1 MELLGNLGSE
11 LWAVLGTIAR
21 AIPYLVGY
29 VLLVLATLLI
39 WTATKRLLRPRHDYT
54 SLKTVTFGD
63 ESAVSSSGVASVVSV
78 VLIFVL

>member
-54 SLKTVTFGD
+54 
-63 ESAVSSSGVASVVSV
+63 
-78 VLIFVL
+78 